1 MGASGLVW
9 TLTIVLIAGLMLVDY
24 VLHVRKTH
32 VPTLR
37 QAVIQSATFVG
48 IAILFGIA
56 VVVFGGSELAV
67 EYFACYLTDEALSVD
82 NLFVFLVII
91 SSFGVPRLAQQKVLL
106 FGIAFAL
113 VTRTGFIFVGAALI
127 ENFNSAFYLFGLVL
141 LVMAGN
147 LARPHRARK
156 PRRRNAQEVRHY
168 PASRPLLADLTG
180 LQRRPV
186 VHGLEQ
192 QANDDPVVA
201 GHDRRGW
208 H

>member
-56 VVVFGGSELAV
+56 VVVFGGSELTV

-113 VTRTGFIFVGAALI
+113 VTRTGFIFVAPRSSRTSTRP
-127 ENFNSAFYLFGLVL
+127 FTCSAWSYWSW
-141 LVMAGN
+141 
-147 LARPHRARK
+147 RATS
-156 PRRRNAQEVRHY
+156 P
-168 PASRPLLADLTG
+168 
-180 LQRRPV
+180 
-186 VHGLEQ
+186 
-192 QANDDPVVA
+192 DPP
-201 GHDRRGW
+201 G
-208 H
+208 

>member
-67 EYFACYLTDEALSVD
+67 EYFACY
-82 NLFVFLVII
+82 
-91 SSFGVPRLAQQKVLL
+91 
-106 FGIAFAL
+106 
-113 VTRTGFIFVGAALI
+113 
-127 ENFNSAFYLFGLVL
+127 
-141 LVMAGN
+141 
-147 LARPHRARK
+147 
-156 PRRRNAQEVRHY
+156 
-168 PASRPLLADLTG
+168 
-180 LQRRPV
+180 
-186 VHGLEQ
+186 
-192 QANDDPVVA
+192 
-201 GHDRRGW
+201 
-208 H
+208 

>member
-91 SSFGVPRLAQQKVLL
+91 SSFGVPRLAHEDVE
-106 FGIAFAL
+106 G
-113 VTRTGFIFVGAALI
+113 GG
-127 ENFNSAFYLFGLVL
+127 
-141 LVMAGN
+141 
-147 LARPHRARK
+147 RA
-156 PRRRNAQEVRHY
+156 
-168 PASRPLLADLTG
+168 
-180 LQRRPV
+180 
-186 VHGLEQ
+186 
-192 QANDDPVVA
+192 VA
-201 GHDRRGW
+201 GQLLDGRGRRGNVRAVGQD
-208 H
+208 HGAFG

>member
-91 SSFGVPRLAQQKVLL
+91 SSFGVPRLAQQKVLFSVSRL
-106 FGIAFAL
+106 RSSRAPDSSSSAPRSSRTS
-113 VTRTGFIFVGAALI
+113 TRPFTC
-127 ENFNSAFYLFGLVL
+127 SAWSYWSW
-141 LVMAGN
+141 
-147 LARPHRARK
+147 RATS
-156 PRRRNAQEVRHY
+156 P
-168 PASRPLLADLTG
+168 
-180 LQRRPV
+180 
-186 VHGLEQ
+186 
-192 QANDDPVVA
+192 DPP
-201 GHDRRGW
+201 G
-208 H
+208 